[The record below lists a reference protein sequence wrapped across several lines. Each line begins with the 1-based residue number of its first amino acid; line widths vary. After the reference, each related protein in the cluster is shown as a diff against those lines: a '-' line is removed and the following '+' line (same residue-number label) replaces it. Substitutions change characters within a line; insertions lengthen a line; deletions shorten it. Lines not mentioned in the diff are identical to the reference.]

1 MHAQLQI
8 SLDSWNDNGIMA
20 LWWCEVKVNDA
31 MITMATTEWNSQKK
45 KLYDMKKR
53 KGCEWEILMRQIPIN
68 HQLILPLPLSHTVS
82 RLHFTI
88 STSDND
94 TERARISFGLLLLCL
109 VVNGMA
115 TSVLKEDWALIVQNA
130 IHSSTL
136 LFANALN
143 KWTCIHSHYTQTHT
157 DRHTEVNNEAVSAKL
172 SSDMFAALIYL
183 PTKVYYGLAQASGD
197 RTTARTVNTHP
208 HSSTAWSNMRRQH
221 KWKWWMA
228 WHEFAKI
235 GRRC

>member
-1 MHAQLQI
+1 
-8 SLDSWNDNGIMA
+8 
-20 LWWCEVKVNDA
+20 
-31 MITMATTEWNSQKK
+31 
-45 KLYDMKKR
+45 MKKR

-68 HQLILPLPLSHTVS
+68 HQLILPLSLSHTVS

-94 TERARISFGLLLLCL
+94 TERARISFVVWLKRFTFWQCQNRLCMFLLLDARHLMMLVRGLLLLCL